1 MSINWQNLRSFS
13 PDRASV
19 QVLDPAPLEHA
30 RADGVRR
37 MWFRPVFAVA
47 GALLI
52 AAAVLM
58 SSPFLEQALTG
69 RANGLLRWGPD
80 LFRVML
86 ALHGCVLIAAT
97 FLPQTLRAAPH
108 SMRLLD
114 RRAVVIIGALSIV
127 GIALRIPGLNSCLW
141 LDEVTTLLDFARPSL
156 AQIVT
161 SFPNQNQHMLF
172 SILAHASMRVFGESA
187 WALRLPSVAF
197 GIASIWALY
206 LLGARVLGRREAYL
220 ACALMTFSY
229 HHVWFSQNARGYMG
243 VLFFATLATYI
254 WLELLDHPSWFVAT
268 AYPMAA
274 ALGIWVHMTMVF
286 VVAGH
291 ALVSAVLLVSAR
303 QRTSAPAILAA
314 FFLTATFTLQLH
326 ALSLPEFLSSAR
338 REVSMP
344 SEWTNPLWVIAES
357 LRSLKIG
364 FAGAFVLFCAAALV
378 IGGWASILLVMPHA
392 AVAMALS
399 FVLGGVSML
408 TSGHNLWP
416 RFFFFGMGFVLLIVI
431 HGAVNAPLW
440 IARLLGHKYA
450 MAAKIG
456 FGVASAIILAS
467 LSTVPRC
474 YALPKQDFIGA
485 RDYVRRYAPDS
496 AVATVGLAS
505 NVYGRYY
512 APGWAAAESVPQIL
526 EARTRGNA
534 FLVYTLPIELKAFHP
549 DIWAALDRE
558 YEIVKVFPGTLGGG
572 EVYVCRPREV
582 EK

>member
-19 QVLDPAPLEHA
+19 QVLDPTPIEHA
-30 RADGVRR
+30 DTVRR
-37 MWFRPVFAVA
+37 FRPGFAVT

-52 AAAVLM
+52 AAALLM
-58 SSPFLEQALTG
+58 SGAFLERALTG
-69 RANGLLRWGPD
+69 QANGSLRWGPD
-80 LFRVML
+80 LFRAML
-86 ALHGCVLIAAT
+86 ALHGGVLIAAA
-97 FLPQTLRAAPH
+97 FLPQTSCAALH
-108 SMRLLD
+108 GAQLLD
-114 RRAVVIIGALSIV
+114 RRAAVIIGAFSVL

-141 LDEVTTLLDFARPSL
+141 LDEVTTLVDFARPSL
-156 AQIVT
+156 AHIVT

-206 LLGARVLGRREAYL
+206 LLGAKVVAQREAYL

-243 VLFFATLATYI
+243 ALFFATLATYF
-254 WLELLDHPSWFVAT
+254 WLELLNRPGWPAAT
-268 AYPMAA
+268 AYAAAA
-274 ALGIWVHMTMVF
+274 ALGIWVHMTVVF

-291 ALVSAVLLVSAR
+291 AVVSAAMLVSPRRRGSAAVV
-303 QRTSAPAILAA
+303 LAA
-314 FFLTATFTLQLH
+314 FFLAATFTLQLH

-338 REVSMP
+338 HEVSMP

-364 FAGAFVLFCAAALV
+364 FAGAFVLLCAAALV
-378 IGGWASILLVMPHA
+378 IGGWASILLRMPHA
-392 AVAMALS
+392 AVGMALP

-408 TSGHNLWP
+408 ISGHNLWP

-431 HGAVNAPLW
+431 HGAVNAPQW
-440 IARLLGHKYA
+440 IARLLGREYA
-450 MAAKIG
+450 VAPKIG
-456 FGVASAIILAS
+456 FGLASIIILTS

-474 YALPKQDFIGA
+474 YALPKQDFTGA
-485 RDYVRRYAPDS
+485 RDYVRRYARDS

-505 NVYGRYY
+505 NAYGRYY
-512 APGWAAAESVPQIL
+512 APGWAAAESDAQVRQ
-526 EARTRGNA
+526 ARASGNA

-549 DIWAALDRE
+549 DVWAAVDRE
-558 YEIVKVFPGTLGGG
+558 YEIVRVFPGTLGGG

-582 EK
+582 RQ